1 MVRELTEKNMARFSG
16 KGVRTRKYHA
26 GAIAIPGN
34 APYDIPSEDLG
45 IELREDGGEELREDM
60 TSELREDE

>member
-1 MVRELTEKNMARFSG
+1 MSKFSG
-16 KGVRTRKYHA
+16 KGVRFKHWHA
-26 GAIAIPGN
+26 GASAIPGN
-34 APYDIPSEDLG
+34 SHFDIPTPDLG